1 MNIGII
7 TISGGVNYGCSLQ
20 TYAVIKAFDALG
32 HKAVLIPDTTTRGVK
47 LTHQKE
53 STSSK
58 LNPAYVLAV
67 LKVRIKN
74 KFLLKNQRDKLIST
88 IVNNKQNAPLF
99 AKAKRSRRETFVAFE
114 EKYIPMADFS
124 ISSDNLPYDKLAAFD
139 FFSVGSDQV
148 WNPTYPHTSELRFL
162 TFAKS
167 NQKLTFAPSFGISE
181 LPDFAK
187 KPYAEWL
194 KGFPMLSVREQ
205 QGAHIIKELTGKDA
219 EVICDPTI
227 TLPRKDWEAIEK
239 KPSFFTDKPYAVTY
253 FLGNETNKYRRYI
266 DEVAKEKGLRV
277 INLFDIRE
285 PEFYAADPSEFIYL
299 IHHAEAVFT
308 DSFHATVFSIIFKKD
323 FVVFDRIEDG
333 RSMGSRLKTLLE
345 KFSLSDRMYN
355 EISKREFSGADF
367 SATDSII
374 ENERKKALS
383 FLQKNIEINLRS

>member
-20 TYAVIKAFDALG
+20 TYAVIKAFESLG
-32 HKAVLIPDTTTRGVK
+32 HKALLLPDTTSHGIK

-53 STSSK
+53 STLSK
-58 LNPAYVLAV
+58 LKPAYILAV
-67 LKVRIKN
+67 LKVRTKN
-74 KFLLKNQRDKLIST
+74 KYLLKNQRDRLIPA
-88 IVNNKQNAPLF
+88 ILNNKHNAPLF
-99 AKAKRSRRETFVAFE
+99 AETKGARKDAFAAFE
-114 EKYIPMADFS
+114 EKYIPKTDFT
-124 ISSDNLPYDKLAAFD
+124 ISSENLPQDKLEMFD

-148 WNPTYPHTSELRFL
+148 WNPTYPHTSEVRFL

-167 NQKLTFAPSFGISE
+167 SQKLSFAPSFGISE
-181 LPDFAK
+181 LPDFVK

-194 KGFPMLSVREQ
+194 KEFPLLSVREQ

-239 KPSFFTDKPYAVTY
+239 KPSFSTDKPYALTY
-253 FLGNETNKYRRYI
+253 FLGNETNRYRRYI
-266 DEVAKEKGLRV
+266 DKVAKEKGLQV

-285 PEFYAADPSEFIYL
+285 PRFYAADPSEFIYL

-308 DSFHATVFSIIFKKD
+308 DSFHAAVFSIIFKRD

-333 RSMGSRLKTLLE
+333 HSMGSRLKTLLE
-345 KFSLSDRMYN
+345 KFSLTDRMYG
-355 EISKREFSGADF
+355 EISKNRFISADF
-367 SATDSII
+367 SDTDSII
-374 ENERKKALS
+374 EKERRQALS
-383 FLQKNIEINLRS
+383 FLQKNIDINLNK